1 METRGLVNCP
11 ANLLRTEILAQKLK
25 DMADGLPIEAEL
37 YDRQALERLG
47 LRGLL
52 TVGDSSAYAPAMVVL
67 RYTGA
72 PDCGRRLGLVGK
84 GVTVD
89 TGGYCLKP
97 ASSMAGIKGDM
108 AGGAAAAAALRA
120 LAAMT
125 VRRNQGWFSISVM
138 KRWPTMPVPP
148 MIPTLYCFIVCASCS
163 HVAAEKRDAFRR
175 FWLNMAPECT
185 IMIHIDVESLYFQHG
200 HLYIY

>member
-1 METRGLVNCP
+1 
-11 ANLLRTEILAQKLK
+11 
-25 DMADGLPIEAEL
+25 
-37 YDRQALERLG
+37 
-47 LRGLL
+47 
-52 TVGDSSAYAPAMVVL
+52 
-67 RYTGA
+67 
-72 PDCGRRLGLVGK
+72 
-84 GVTVD
+84 
-89 TGGYCLKP
+89 
-97 ASSMAGIKGDM
+97 
-108 AGGAAAAAALRA
+108 
-120 LAAMT
+120 
-125 VRRNQGWFSISVM
+125 M